1 MGTSLQWRKNK
12 DPKEER
18 NIAFHLFLSVLKR
31 NARASHYVDGNE
43 LAFLE
48 GEVTMSHSF
57 KRVKVPAVAFSILFL
72 MSIWTGLVAQQQTA
86 NDADSL
92 GKRSHHDFLILNAPS
107 TESLGPDSILTFDS
121 SGHSSVFFSASHK
134 LIGLNDIACG
144 SSPRPRFV
152 VAHNDFSESISELL
166 ELNASGR
173 IVSRIPFGSPSQGGI
188 ALAFDDAGN
197 FYAAQGTTVF
207 KNGVLF
213 TNLLPAGSEVGKLVA
228 DSKGLLYL
236 SQPVTSNVVR
246 IDALGHV
253 TLFADATKG
262 LNGPYGL
269 AVDGDDN
276 IYVANNPPSAPASL
290 LKFSPSGVP
299 SSFAAGIS
307 SQPDIRGM
315 AFDLERNGRINE
327 RERDLYAAL
336 GADNEILKFDTT
348 GISSLFANASD
359 GLDFPVSIVSCRH

>member
-1 MGTSLQWRKNK
+1 
-12 DPKEER
+12 
-18 NIAFHLFLSVLKR
+18 
-31 NARASHYVDGNE
+31 
-43 LAFLE
+43 
-48 GEVTMSHSF
+48 MSHNC
-57 KRVKVPAVAFSILFL
+57 KRIKVPAVAFSIFIL
-72 MSIWTGLVAQQQTA
+72 MSVSTCLVAQQQTSSE
-86 NDADSL
+86 ADSL
-92 GKRSHHDFLILNAPS
+92 ARRTHRNFFVLNAPS
-107 TESLGPDSILTFDS
+107 TESLGFDSILTFDS
-121 SGHSSVFFSASHK
+121 FGHSSVFFSASHN
-134 LIGLNDIACG
+134 LIGLNDIAC
-144 SSPRPRFV
+144 SSSARPRLV
-152 VAHNDFSESISELL
+152 IAHNDFAESISELL

-236 SQPVTSNVVR
+236 TQPVTSNVVR

-262 LNGPYGL
+262 VNGPYGL

-276 IYVANNPPSAPASL
+276 IYVANNPPSAPAFI
-290 LKFSPSGVP
+290 LKFNLSGVA

-307 SQPDIRGM
+307 SQPNIRGM
-315 AFDLERNGRINE
+315 TFDLERSGRINE
-327 RERDLYAAL
+327 RDRDLYAAL
-336 GADNEILKFDTT
+336 GAENEILKFDTT
-348 GISSLFANASD
+348 GISSLFADASD
-359 GLDFPVSIVSCRH
+359 GLDFPVSIVKCRH